1 MRYRDVTTAILAGSM
16 LLVGCNRQ
24 EPVRETATR
33 DASASIQDRGRD
45 RAELEKR
52 VIDVEQRWT
61 EMQTKVQEKN
71 RTPTAALRAEVK
83 EDVTAVRQAVANL
96 ETTTAE
102 NWWERHQQATERTVD
117 DIEAD
122 VRHFVPKLKA
132 AGNVAP
138 APVGTSASFEARR
151 DDFVDRVRA
160 RVDAWEDQLKAVS
173 ADGARK
179 TELDDTRARI
189 DKLQDDLDRLRTV
202 DANDWWNVS
211 QKRVSE
217 YIDRLENSIGRLD
230 NDK

>member
-1 MRYRDVTTAILAGSM
+1 
-16 LLVGCNRQ
+16 
-24 EPVRETATR
+24 
-33 DASASIQDRGRD
+33 
-45 RAELEKR
+45 
-52 VIDVEQRWT
+52 
-61 EMQTKVQEKN
+61 MQAKVQEKN
-71 RTPTAALRAEVK
+71 RTPTVALRAEVK
-83 EDVTAVRQAVANL
+83 EDVAAVRQAVANL

-132 AGNVAP
+132 DGNVARP

-151 DDFVDRVRA
+151 DDFVDRVRTQ
-160 RVDAWEDQLKAVS
+160 VDAWEDQLKAIN
-173 ADGARK
+173 AAGARK

-202 DANDWWNVS
+202 DADDWWDVS
-211 QKRVSE
+211 RKRVSE
-217 YIDRLENSIGRLD
+217 YIDRLETSIGRLD